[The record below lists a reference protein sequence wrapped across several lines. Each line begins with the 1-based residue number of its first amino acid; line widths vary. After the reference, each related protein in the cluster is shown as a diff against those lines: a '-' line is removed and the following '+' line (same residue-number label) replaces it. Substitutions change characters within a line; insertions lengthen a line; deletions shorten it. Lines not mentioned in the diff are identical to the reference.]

1 MYERVNTEKSK
12 LSVKLSMHALIPL
25 SSKKVM
31 QVHRIFSRSH
41 SLSIKNNLNE
51 NFDNHLELSISYPF
65 KQMNKSKYWQNLVSL
80 CELLCVC
87 KFGVVSACF
96 GLFNPKLA
104 TIMQWMVRHMKS
116 VGKSFPWD
124 DSFVTLLLVECTH
137 GAACFPSFLTFT

>member
-65 KQMNKSKYWQNLVSL
+65 KQMNKSKY
-80 CELLCVC
+80 
-87 KFGVVSACF
+87 
-96 GLFNPKLA
+96 
-104 TIMQWMVRHMKS
+104 
-116 VGKSFPWD
+116 
-124 DSFVTLLLVECTH
+124 
-137 GAACFPSFLTFT
+137 